1 MHTFLYKCARTYAQV
16 YSILMLLL
24 PAAPSKL
31 HRHKKIVKEILH
43 NADKI
48 DLYARDSKGRNA
60 LALATE
66 FKYEELAGYIRDRL
80 PVMRREEA
88 DIALARSLSAQAS
101 EATDARQLGPGPG
114 SLLAPDSVRHG
125 EGPTGAECVFC
136 LSRIPVMALL
146 PCGHV
151 CVCEQCA
158 PLVGDNACPLC
169 RCAVSSIARVYLPS
183 C

>member
-88 DIALARSLSAQAS
+88 DFALACSLSAQAS
-101 EATDARQLGPGPG
+101 EATDARLGPGPD
-114 SLLAPDSVRHG
+114 SLRAPHSVEQG
-125 EGPTGAECVFC
+125 EGATGAECVFC
-136 LSRIPVMALL
+136 LSRRPVMALL

-158 PLVGDNACPLC
+158 PLVGDKACPLC
-169 RCAVSSIARVYLPS
+169 RAAVERVARVYLPS